1 MKFIS
6 LLLLFVSLATFG
18 QSGVWTR
25 TGIVDSTISITGS
38 GNSIWA
44 ATQNNGVQHL
54 EINTGNLTI
63 YNQVN
68 TGFITND
75 FRSIAV
81 SPTTVYAGTFD
92 NGYYTYFN
100 SEWTH
105 YDTLNSPLPGMQ
117 VNDFCLYNDSII
129 FIATDQ
135 GLVKI
140 ENATWTIFDS
150 TIIAA
155 KKLTCLYKDNSN
167 RLWIGSKYHGV
178 TKLEDGI
185 FTNYNYENAGINN
198 DWIRAISSNS
208 VGLMFIADY
217 LGVNTYQPETDDW
230 LFVYNTFT
238 APMSSERVNKIG
250 FQQNGTL
257 WFATHIGVTSAD
269 TSNFWNQYYD
279 YNSNLPHNVTDGLYI
294 DDADRV
300 WVATYGGVAVF
311 TNTNELPATTTQ
323 LFLSPNPCNNLLSVS
338 ANPSSEITIYN
349 LQGASVTKDVK
360 IAENFGEQILTAD
373 VTSLP
378 TGMYWVVMTTGET
391 SVTEAFIKK

>member
-6 LLLLFVSLATFG
+6 IILLFVSSATFG
-18 QSGVWTR
+18 QSGVWTK
-25 TGIVDSTISITGS
+25 TGIVDSTISITGN
-38 GNSIWA
+38 GNNIWA

-54 EINTGNLTI
+54 EISSGNLTI
-63 YNQVN
+63 YNQFN

-75 FRSIAV
+75 FRSIAM
-81 SPTTVYAGTFD
+81 SATTVYAGTFS
-92 NGYYTYFN
+92 NGYYIFHN
-100 SEWTH
+100 NEWTH
-105 YDTLNSPLPGMQ
+105 FDTINSPLPGMQ
-117 VNDFCLYNDSII
+117 VNDFCLFNDSTI
-129 FIATDQ
+129 FIATDN

-140 ENATWTIFDS
+140 ENEIWTIYDS

-155 KKLTCLYKDNSN
+155 NKLTCLYKDNSN

-208 VGLMFIADY
+208 TGLMFIADY
-217 LGVNTYQPETDDW
+217 FGVNTYQPETDDW

-269 TSNFWNQYYD
+269 TSNTWSQYYD
-279 YNSNLPHNVTDGLYI
+279 YNSDLPHNVTDGLYI

-300 WVATYGGVAVF
+300 WIATYGGVAVF
-311 TNTNELPATTTQ
+311 TNTNELPTTTTQ
-323 LFLSPNPCNNLLSVS
+323 LFLSPNPCDNLLMVS
-338 ANPSSEITIYN
+338 ANSSSAIRLYN
-349 LQGASVTKDVK
+349 MQGASVTNEVK
-360 IAENFGEQILTAD
+360 IAENFGEQILTVD

>member
-6 LLLLFVSLATFG
+6 IILLFVSSATFG

-25 TGIVDSTISITGS
+25 TGIVDSTISITGN
-38 GNSIWA
+38 GNNIWA

-54 EINTGNLTI
+54 EISSGNLTI
-63 YNQVN
+63 YNQFN

-75 FRSIAV
+75 FRSIAM
-81 SPTTVYAGTFD
+81 SATTVYAGTFS
-92 NGYYTYFN
+92 NGYYIFHN
-100 SEWTH
+100 NEWTH
-105 YDTLNSPLPGMQ
+105 FDTINSPLPGMQ
-117 VNDFCLYNDSII
+117 VNDFCLFNDSTI
-129 FIATDQ
+129 FIATDN

-140 ENATWTIFDS
+140 ENEIWTIYDS

-155 KKLTCLYKDNSN
+155 NKLTCLYKDNSN

-208 VGLMFIADY
+208 TGLMFIADY
-217 LGVNTYQPETDDW
+217 FGVNTYQPETDDW

-269 TSNFWNQYYD
+269 TSNTWSQYYD
-279 YNSNLPHNVTDGLYI
+279 YNSDLPHNVTDGLYI

-300 WVATYGGVAVF
+300 WIATYGGVAVF
-311 TNTNELPATTTQ
+311 TNTNELPTTTTQ
-323 LFLSPNPCNNLLSVS
+323 LFLSPNPCDNLLMVS
-338 ANPSSEITIYN
+338 ANSSSAIRLYN
-349 LQGASVTKDVK
+349 MQGASVTNEVK
-360 IAENFGEQILTAD
+360 IAENFGEQILTVD

-391 SVTEAFIKK
+391 SVAQAFIKK

>member
-6 LLLLFVSLATFG
+6 LLLLFASLAAFG
-18 QSGVWTR
+18 QSGVWIG
-25 TGIVDSTISITGS
+25 TGMMDSTISVAGRQ
-38 GNSIWA
+38 NDIWA

-54 EINTGNLTI
+54 ETTTGNLTI
-63 YNQVN
+63 YNQLN
-68 TGFITND
+68 TEFVTND

-81 SPTTVYAGTFD
+81 SPTTIYAGTFN
-92 NGYYTYFN
+92 NGFYTFYN
-100 SEWTH
+100 NEWTH
-105 YDTLNSPLPGMQ
+105 FDTINSPLPGMQ

-129 FIATDQ
+129 FIATDN

-140 ENATWTIFDS
+140 ENEIWTIYDS
-150 TIIAA
+150 TLIAA
-155 KKLTCLYKDNSN
+155 NKLTCLYKDNSN

-208 VGLMFIADY
+208 TGLMFIADY
-217 LGVNTYQPETDDW
+217 FGVNTYQPETDDW

-269 TSNFWNQYYD
+269 TSNFWTQYYD

-294 DDADRV
+294 DDEDRV
-300 WVATYGGVAVF
+300 WLATYGGVAVF
-311 TNTNELPATTTQ
+311 TSTDNLPTTSTDLQ
-323 LFLSPNPCNNLLSVS
+323 VYPNPCSQQLTIS
-338 ANPSSEITIYN
+338 ANPGSLISVYDIQGQSVAN
-349 LQGASVTKDVK
+349 LIK
-360 IAENFGEQILTAD
+360 IDHNFGEQQIQID
-373 VTSLP
+373 VSALPKGVFLVCMEIDTSIS
-378 TGMYWVVMTTGET
+378 TKVFV
-391 SVTEAFIKK
+391 KQ

>member
-1 MKFIS
+1 M
-6 LLLLFVSLATFG
+6 
-18 QSGVWTR
+18 
-25 TGIVDSTISITGS
+25 
-38 GNSIWA
+38 
-44 ATQNNGVQHL
+44 
-54 EINTGNLTI
+54 
-63 YNQVN
+63 
-68 TGFITND
+68 
-75 FRSIAV
+75 
-81 SPTTVYAGTFD
+81 
-92 NGYYTYFN
+92 
-100 SEWTH
+100 
-105 YDTLNSPLPGMQ
+105 
-117 VNDFCLYNDSII
+117 
-129 FIATDQ
+129 
-135 GLVKI
+135 KI

-360 IAENFGEQILTAD
+360 IAENFGEQILTVD

-391 SVTEAFIKK
+391 SVAQAFIKK

>member
-6 LLLLFVSLATFG
+6 IILLFVSSATFG
-18 QSGVWTR
+18 QSGVWTK
-25 TGIVDSTISITGS
+25 TGIVDSTISLTGS
-38 GNSIWA
+38 GNNIWA

-63 YNQVN
+63 YNQFN

-75 FRSIAV
+75 FRSIAM
-81 SPTTVYAGTFD
+81 SATTVYAGTFS
-92 NGYYTYFN
+92 NGYYIFHN
-100 SEWTH
+100 NEWTH
-105 YDTLNSPLPGMQ
+105 FDTINSPLPGMQ
-117 VNDFCLYNDSII
+117 VNDFCLFNDSTI
-129 FIATDQ
+129 FIATDN

-140 ENATWTIFDS
+140 ENEIWTIYDS

-155 KKLTCLYKDNSN
+155 NKLTCLYKDNSN

-185 FTNYNYENAGINN
+185 FTNYNYENAGIDN

-208 VGLMFIADY
+208 TGLMFIADY
-217 LGVNTYQPETDDW
+217 FGVNTYQPETDDW

-269 TSNFWNQYYD
+269 TSNTWNQYYD
-279 YNSNLPHNVTDGLYI
+279 YNSDLPHNVTDGLYI

-300 WVATYGGVAVF
+300 WIATYGGVAVF
-311 TNTNELPATTTQ
+311 TNTNELPTTTTQ
-323 LFLSPNPCNNLLSVS
+323 LFLSPNPCDNLLMVS
-338 ANPSSEITIYN
+338 ANSSSAIRLYN
-349 LQGASVTKDVK
+349 MQGASVTNEVK
-360 IAENFGEQILTAD
+360 IAENFGEQILTVD

-391 SVTEAFIKK
+391 SVAQAFIKK